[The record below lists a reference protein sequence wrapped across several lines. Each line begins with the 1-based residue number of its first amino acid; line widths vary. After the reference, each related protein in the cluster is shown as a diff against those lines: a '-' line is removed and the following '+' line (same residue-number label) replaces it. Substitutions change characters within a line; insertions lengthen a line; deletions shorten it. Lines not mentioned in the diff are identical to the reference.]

1 MGTITQRRRANGEI
15 GYTAQIRVKQHGKL
29 IFSEAATF
37 DRKQLATE
45 WMRRR
50 EAELDAKR
58 ARGEPIGR
66 GATIG
71 KLIDWYLEE
80 AQKIT
85 PWGRSK
91 QADLL
96 RLRKAAI
103 AEKDSTRLSVSD
115 VISHITERRQID
127 GVGPSTALN
136 DLVWLRQVFRSA
148 RASLG
153 VHAQLQAID
162 DAKAELMTTRVV
174 AKSRKRQRRVSAD
187 EEALLL
193 KFFSER
199 DARARIPMTEIVRFA
214 ILTAR
219 RQEEICRLKWAD
231 IDRERGVAW
240 LDDVKHPRHKTG
252 NRRCF
257 RLLSDAMQIIE
268 RQPRSSDCVFPY
280 ESKSV
285 GAAFTKACKVLGLE
299 NLHFH
304 DLRHEAT
311 SRLFERGYSIQ
322 EVSQF
327 TLHESWATLQR
338 YTHLKP
344 EDVPER

>member
-15 GYTAQIRVKQHGKL
+15 GYTAQIRVKQDGKL
-29 IFSEAATF
+29 VFSEAATF
-37 DRKQLATE
+37 NRKQLATE
-45 WMRRR
+45 WLRRR

-96 RLRKAAI
+96 RLRKTAL
-103 AEKDSTRLSVSD
+103 AEKDSTRLSVSE
-115 VISHITERRQID
+115 VIGHITTRRQID

-153 VHAQLQAID
+153 VPAQLQAID

-174 AKSRKRQRRVSAD
+174 AKSRNRQRRVSPD

-193 KFFSER
+193 KFLSER
-199 DARARIPMTEIVRFA
+199 DARARIPMVDIVQFA
-214 ILTAR
+214 LLAAR
-219 RQEEICRLKWAD
+219 RQEEICRLKWVD
-231 IDRERGVAW
+231 VDRERGIAW

-252 NRRCF
+252 NRRSF
-257 RLLSDAMQIIE
+257 RLLSAAMLIVE
-268 RQPRSSDCVFPY
+268 RQPRTAEYVFPY

-285 GAAFTKACKVLGLE
+285 GAAFTRACKMLE
-299 NLHFH
+299 LQDLHFH

-322 EVSQF
+322 EVAQF

-338 YTHLKP
+338 YTHLRP
-344 EDVPER
+344 ENVPER